1 MLIVYTP
8 ADGGEV
14 ERFDHRTVR
23 TSEAS
28 IVSRTVDMTWKQ
40 VKERLA
46 DDDPDAMRGV
56 AWVIKKRSQ
65 PTLRYGDFDPMLS
78 ELATRLD
85 KKEIEEWAEL
95 AVEQLATSDLTPE
108 QAEAA
113 LSVIVDQ
120 ADDADH
126 ARDTIRRLV
135 AAPKDP
141 AADEPAAPSDPT
153 EESTPTEPNTSGS
166 SPTSSTSTET
176 PSTT

>member
-8 ADGGEV
+8 ADGAET
-14 ERFDHRTVR
+14 ERFDVRSVR

-65 PTLRYGDFDPMLS
+65 PALRYGDFDPMLS

-85 KKEIEEWAEL
+85 KQEIEEWVEAAIAAAPDAGL
-95 AVEQLATSDLTPE
+95 APDEIE
-108 QAEAA
+108 QA
-113 LSVIVDQ
+113 LSFIVEQ
-120 ADDADH
+120 ADDPDH
-126 ARDTIRRLV
+126 AKDTIRRLA

-141 AADEPAAPSDPT
+141 AADESPAPNDQT
-153 EESTPTEPNTSGS
+153 EESTPTAASTSDS
-166 SPTSSTSTET
+166 SPTSSTS
-176 PSTT
+176 PQQP